1 MLGDFE
7 GVERCGRR
15 FESELVL
22 DKVAD
27 NSVAAGGLWNVAGVD
42 LSLLLRNNLKYK
54 PSSNR

>member
-1 MLGDFE
+1 MLGDF
-7 GVERCGRR
+7 VDLERCGNRL
-15 FESELVL
+15 ESERVL
-22 DKVAD
+22 GRIAN